1 MNMMYAVG
9 DGEGAMV
16 HFNLSLN
23 EANLNVL
30 SVLFA
35 VFISPYTLED
45 YFNGGRGRSK
55 TIQ

>member
-1 MNMMYAVG
+1 MNMMYALG
-9 DGEGAMV
+9 DGGGAMI

-23 EANLNVL
+23 EADLDVL
-30 SVLFA
+30 SALFA

>member
-1 MNMMYAVG
+1 MI
-9 DGEGAMV
+9 

-23 EANLNVL
+23 EADLDVL
-30 SVLFA
+30 SALFA